1 MQYRYRGG
9 LRNILMKKS
18 IIFGAFLALCAF
30 SAFAEPITKESIK
43 SNVEKFLNGKGSY
56 ISSSFTVE
64 NNDIVLYIPR
74 EKVKNLE
81 LREPKGV
88 GLLFINAD
96 VQFYDQRISAIG
108 FGNIQKDEWDS
119 HSLAVKANDISV
131 DANGNLII
139 KKQ

>member
-1 MQYRYRGG
+1 
-9 LRNILMKKS
+9 MKKS

-56 ISSSFTVE
+56 ISTSFTVE

-74 EKVKNLE
+74 EKIKNLE

-88 GLLFINAD
+88 SLLFINAD
-96 VQFYDQRISAIG
+96 VQFYDQKISAIG
-108 FGNIQKDEWDS
+108 FGNIQKDESDI
-119 HSLAVKANDISV
+119 HSVAFKANDISI
-131 DANGNLII
+131 DSNDNLII
-139 KKQ
+139 KKK